1 MTTPELDPWAD
12 LRTTPTVPDAGELPE
27 PPRVET
33 GVGDVPLD
41 RFGKPDRRTRAGRAA
56 AGLPPKPAP
65 PNKGTGRRG
74 AAATTRK
81 APVAARGAT
90 DYRPG
95 INNLGQMVAFG
106 LSFAAPADAAAIMVH
121 TPPIAEA
128 LNNLAAVK
136 PDVAAVL
143 DRLMSAGPYGE
154 IMLAVTPLIVQIM
167 VNHHAIPAG
176 LMGTSSPDD
185 LIKMVSS

>member
-65 PNKGTGRRG
+65 PNKGTGRVRDRG
-74 AAATTRK
+74 GRK
-81 APVAARGAT
+81 APAAARGAT

-154 IMLAVTPLIVQIM
+154 IMLAVTPLIVQIL
-167 VNHHAIPAG
+167 VNHRAIPAG
-176 LMGTSSPDD
+176 LMGSASPED
-185 LIKMVSS
+185 LIKLVSS